1 MDKITVSVITVCLN
15 ANAHIEKAIQ
25 SVRKQTYPHIEY
37 VVIDGGSTD
46 GTLDT
51 IARHRDAMAYL
62 VSEPDN
68 GVYDAMNKGAW
79 AATGDILY
87 FLNADD
93 HFYDDRVVADVA
105 EVFQSNKDLE
115 LLYGNVL
122 LAWPKSIEHR
132 GSAPTLSR
140 STPVM
145 STQNNWFGRA
155 SAWAPILTRQTLAM
169 STVCHQ
175 AIFVRQSAFQRT
187 GGFCDKFRVVGD
199 YDWLMRLFTGG
210 VVSLHLARDIAIVGT
225 DGLSN
230 TLDFKRE
237 KRYVMDQYYSPLELF
252 LWRFVP
258 RRIVRP
264 IKRFLRPQVKRL
276 QSILKRAKAKIGT
289 VLLGRP

>member
-1 MDKITVSVITVCLN
+1 MGSADSGRCKGHPIIGSVRKRGGQLDKITVSVITVCLN
-15 ANAHIEKAIQ
+15 ANVHIEKTIL

-51 IARHRDAMAYL
+51 VARHRDVVAYL

-68 GVYDAMNKGAW
+68 GLYDAMNKGAR

-93 HFYDDRVVADVA
+93 RFYDDRVVADVA
-105 EVFQSNKDLE
+105 EVFQANKDLE
-115 LLYGNVL
+115 LLYGNVF
-122 LAWPKSIEHR
+122 LAWPKRLGHWE
-132 GSAPTLSR
+132 P
-140 STPVM
+140 
-145 STQNNWFGRA
+145 
-155 SAWAPILTRQTLAM
+155 APILTRRTLARR
-169 STVCHQ
+169 TICHQ
-175 AIFVRQSAFQRT
+175 AIFVRQSAFQRS

-210 VVSLHLARDIAIVGT
+210 VISLYVALDIAIVGT

-230 TLDFKRE
+230 TLDYEDE
-237 KRYVMDQYYSPLELF
+237 KRYVMDQYYSPFEIF

-258 RRIVRP
+258 AQIVQP
-264 IKRFLRPQVKRL
+264 IKDLLRRYLNRL
-276 QSILKRAKAKIGT
+276 AGLLKRVKAKLGT
-289 VLLGRP
+289 VVLGRP